1 MRIGNV
7 VSLIVP
13 KSLINAPEF
22 NLTRSLM
29 KEKRVSHIIDLER
42 KDLKELRLR
51 LSALFLTHIK
61 TKQYDCRILHNKYCI
76 SSRTEIFNG

>member
-29 KEKRVSHIIDLER
+29 KEKRVSHIIDFGE
-42 KDLKELRLR
+42 KGFKGV
-51 LSALFLTHIK
+51 K
-61 TKQYDCRILHNKYCI
+61 T
-76 SSRTEIFNG
+76 